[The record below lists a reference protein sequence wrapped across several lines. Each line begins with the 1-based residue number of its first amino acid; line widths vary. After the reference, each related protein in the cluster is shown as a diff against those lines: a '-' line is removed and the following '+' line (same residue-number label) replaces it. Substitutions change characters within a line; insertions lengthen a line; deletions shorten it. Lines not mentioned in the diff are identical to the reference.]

1 MGDFLTA
8 AFMLGILVST
18 VRIATPLLLAALG
31 ELVAESSGILN
42 LSLEGT
48 MTMGAFAG
56 FLVTYRYDNLWLGL
70 LAAAAAGAGLALI
83 MALMSVT
90 VKVNQIVAGLA
101 LNILGGGLAFF
112 WFRTAFESGSSR
124 DVPNVDTFE
133 FATIPGLSRIPFLG
147 GVLFDQHWLTYFA
160 ILMVPVVWIFLTK
173 TRYGLELRSIGHNPE
188 ACDMRGINIVPRQY
202 VAVVFGGV
210 MAALGGVFLSLAS
223 TGLFFPDI
231 AAGRG
236 WIALAIVIFGNW
248 RASWM
253 LWGSLFFGFIEA
265 LQLSLQAV
273 EFQVPFFGDDYQV
286 FEALPFVLT
295 IVALVLNRSRS
306 RSPLSLAIPYHRGER

>member
-8 AFMLGILVST
+8 AFVLGILVST

>member
-1 MGDFLTA
+1 MDDILTS
-8 AFMLGILVST
+8 AFVLGVLVST

-56 FLVTYRYDNLWLGL
+56 FLITSRSDNLWLGL
-70 LAAAAAGAGLALI
+70 LAAAIAGAGLSLI
-83 MALMSVT
+83 MALMTVT

-101 LNILGGGLAFF
+101 LNILGVGLAFF
-112 WFRTAFESGSSR
+112 WFRTVFESGSSL

-248 RASWM
+248 RASWV
-253 LWGSLFFGFIEA
+253 LWGSLFFGFIDA

-273 EFQVPFFGDDYQV
+273 GFRLPLFGDDYQV
-286 FEALPFVLT
+286 FLALPFVLT

>member
-1 MGDFLTA
+1 MDDILTS
-8 AFMLGILVST
+8 AFVLGVLVST

-56 FLVTYRYDNLWLGL
+56 FLITSRSDNLWLGL
-70 LAAAAAGAGLALI
+70 LAAAIAGAGLSLI
-83 MALMSVT
+83 MALMTVT

-101 LNILGGGLAFF
+101 LNILGVGLAFF
-112 WFRTAFESGSSR
+112 WFRTVFESGSSL

-147 GVLFDQHWLTYFA
+147 DVLFDQHWLTYFA

-248 RASWM
+248 RASWV
-253 LWGSLFFGFIEA
+253 LWGSLFFGFIDA

-273 EFQVPFFGDDYQV
+273 GFRLPLFGDDYQV
-286 FEALPFVLT
+286 FLALPFVLT

>member
-1 MGDFLTA
+1 MDDILTSAFLV
-8 AFMLGILVST
+8 GVLVST

-42 LSLEGT
+42 LSIEGT
-48 MTMGAFAG
+48 MTLGAFAG
-56 FLVTYRYDNLWLGL
+56 FLVTSSSGNLWWGT
-70 LAAAAAGAGLALI
+70 LAGAAAGAALSLI
-83 MALMSVT
+83 MAFMAVT

-101 LNILGGGLAFF
+101 LNILGIGLAFF
-112 WFRTAFESGSSR
+112 WFRTSFQSGTSL
-124 DVPNVDTFE
+124 DVPTVETFE
-133 FATIPGLSRIPFLG
+133 FAAAPSLSWFPALG
-147 GVLFDQHWLTYFA
+147 EVLTQHWLTYFA
-160 ILMVPVVWIFLTK
+160 ILMVPLVWIVLTK

-188 ACDMRGINIVPRQY
+188 ACDMRGIDIAPRQY
-202 VAVVFGGV
+202 AAVVFGGV

-253 LWGSLFFGFIEA
+253 LWGSLFFGLIDA
-265 LQLSLQAV
+265 LQLSLQAIG
-273 EFQVPFFGDDYQV
+273 FRLPFFGDDYQV
-286 FEALPFVLT
+286 FLALPFVLT

>member
-1 MGDFLTA
+1 MDDILTS
-8 AFMLGILVST
+8 AFVLGVLVST

-56 FLVTYRYDNLWLGL
+56 FLITSRSDNLWLGL
-70 LAAAAAGAGLALI
+70 LAAAIAGAGLSLI
-83 MALMSVT
+83 MALMTVT

-101 LNILGGGLAFF
+101 LNILGVGLAFF
-112 WFRTAFESGSSR
+112 WFRTVFESGSSL
-124 DVPNVDTFE
+124 DVPNVDTFD